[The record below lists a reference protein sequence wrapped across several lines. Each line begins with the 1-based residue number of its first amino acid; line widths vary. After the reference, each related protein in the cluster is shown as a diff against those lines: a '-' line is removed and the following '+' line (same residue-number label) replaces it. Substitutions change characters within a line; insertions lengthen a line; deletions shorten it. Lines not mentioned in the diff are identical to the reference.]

1 MNRLREQHPR
11 AVGDAVRILRD
22 GGVVVA
28 PTETVYGLLARWSDQ
43 TARERIYQLKRR
55 PADKRLQMLAPS
67 LAAAESAGL
76 LPHPALPA
84 IAAAFWPGALT
95 VVAPAQ
101 NNDSI
106 GLRIPAH
113 PFILAVLQELGEPL
127 AATSANLSGKP
138 PAVNADDAVKG
149 LDGEPDLLVDGGVVT
164 VTAGAASTV
173 LSLLTDPPNILR
185 PGPISMDTIMA
196 AIKQGSG

>member
-67 LAAAESAGL
+67 LAAAESAGM
-76 LPHPALPA
+76 LP
-84 IAAAFWPGALT
+84 
-95 VVAPAQ
+95 
-101 NNDSI
+101 
-106 GLRIPAH
+106 
-113 PFILAVLQELGEPL
+113 
-127 AATSANLSGKP
+127 
-138 PAVNADDAVKG
+138 
-149 LDGEPDLLVDGGVVT
+149 
-164 VTAGAASTV
+164 
-173 LSLLTDPPNILR
+173 
-185 PGPISMDTIMA
+185 
-196 AIKQGSG
+196 